1 MLSQDPL
8 CRTCSIAGRIA
19 LATVVDHIVPVNAKG
34 ARFHIANLQGLCVAC
49 HNRKTAIESANARQ
63 VAAF

>member
-1 MLSQDPL
+1 M
-8 CRTCSIAGRIA
+8 
-19 LATVVDHIVPVNAKG
+19 
-34 ARFHIANLQGLCVAC
+34 ANLQGLCVAC